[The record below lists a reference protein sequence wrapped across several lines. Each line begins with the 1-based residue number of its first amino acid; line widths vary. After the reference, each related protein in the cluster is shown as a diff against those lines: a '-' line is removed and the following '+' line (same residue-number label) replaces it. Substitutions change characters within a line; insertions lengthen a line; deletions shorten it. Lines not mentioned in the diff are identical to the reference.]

1 MYCSGIGSEWNNT
14 IRNSKASEDF
24 EKEMEAL
31 KESDKYK
38 LNKNDKKIDK
48 AVESFLKTYKKN
60 LALSNSSSSY

>member
-1 MYCSGIGSEWNNT
+1 
-14 IRNSKASEDF
+14 
-24 EKEMEAL
+24 MEAL